1 VSRSSRTSAS
11 PDACFPPGVD
21 RGSVRIAPLALL
33 LGVLGAC
40 QGPRAATLNS
50 GTPGAELAPAD
61 TLHLGTDPAAGF
73 CTLTN
78 TGGVDIVWRAETS
91 APWLE
96 IQGAAT
102 GTLRPQASIEIGVAV
117 AAEAAQSLPAGTHEA
132 ALRVA
137 IAGAPVPI
145 RSLRVILAKEAPAS
159 PPEAAASSTRSAA
172 PPEATAVGAPAA
184 AASAEAG
191 IDPTALESGPGWTV
205 LSPSRDTRAVYVSSS
220 TGNDRNDGQ
229 APARPKR
236 TIAAGKAL
244 LRDRSAD
251 WLLLQRGDAWDEGL
265 GQWTKSGRSPQEPM
279 VVASYGSSPDRPLL
293 RTGAGDGVTTLGS
306 GGAPPTTENV
316 SFVGLRFESNGYDG
330 SGAPTAGARILRPSK
345 HLLFEDC
352 LFQAYHTNL
361 VLQGY
366 EGRHEDLR
374 IRRCVIVDAYAR
386 HAADNGHPQ
395 GLYAFA
401 VDGLLVEESVF
412 DHNGWSAAV
421 PDAGP
426 DMFCHDLYIDNG
438 NTGVTVRGNI
448 IANAASHGMQLRC
461 GGTATDNLFLG
472 NAIALSVGGGVSPE
486 PAGVTAV
493 VTDNVILEG
502 RDIDASQPRG
512 WGLWFGNIAGGQV
525 TGNVVAH
532 NANGRRPFAL
542 TLAGDEDRGIGVH
555 DLRLSGNVFYDWGG
569 GILVEGDGRQLTG
582 ISLDGNDL
590 QEPRLELLV
599 DVDDA
604 DGLAGLTWSNNRL
617 HGRSASDDGCVRID
631 GDRRPRAQWPA
642 ALDDLAPDAEPAA
655 YPEPQRGVPSYC
667 HSLGRDPST
676 SLVEQA
682 RAQSKSRWNPELTAA
697 AVNRFVREGFGLI
710 DG

>member
-1 VSRSSRTSAS
+1 MSRSSQTSTVPSRLEEGIA
-11 PDACFPPGVD
+11 PGSD
-21 RGSVRIAPLALL
+21 RGSARIAPLALL

-40 QGPRAATLNS
+40 ENPRALPLSPASAGSTLTPAEALRFS
-50 GTPGAELAPAD
+50 G
-61 TLHLGTDPAAGF
+61 AAGGSYSPSVGF

-78 TGGVDIVWRAETS
+78 TGGVDIVWTAGATV
-91 APWLE
+91 PWLE
-96 IQGAAT
+96 IRGAAT

-117 AAEAAQSLPAGTHEA
+117 APEAARALAAGVHEA
-132 ALRVA
+132 ELRVVVGGDPA
-137 IAGAPVPI
+137 AT
-145 RSLRVILAKEAPAS
+145 RSRRVLLTA
-159 PPEAAASSTRSAA
+159 EAAASAS
-172 PPEATAVGAPAA
+172 PAA
-184 AASAEAG
+184 AAAESPAAATV
-191 IDPTALESGPGWTV
+191 DPTALESGPGWTA
-205 LSPSRDTRAVYVSSS
+205 LAPSRDTRVVYVSSS
-220 TGNDRNDGQ
+220 TGNDRNDGRT
-229 APARPKR
+229 PAAPKR
-236 TIAAGKAL
+236 TIAAAKAA
-244 LRDRSAD
+244 LRDRSPD
-251 WLLLQRGDAWDEGL
+251 WLLLLRGDTWDEAL

-279 VVASYGSSPDRPLL
+279 VVAGYGPSPDRPLL
-293 RTGAGDGVTTLGS
+293 RTGTADGVTTLGS

-316 SFVGLRFESNGYDG
+316 SFVGLAFQSNGYDG
-330 SGAPTAGARILRPSK
+330 SGSATAGARILRPSK

-361 VLQGY
+361 VLQGV

-374 IRRCVIVDAYAR
+374 LRRCVVVDAYAR
-386 HAADNGHPQ
+386 HDANNGHPQ

-401 VDGLLVEESVF
+401 IDGLLVEECVF
-412 DHNGWSAAV
+412 DHNGWSATV

-461 GGTATDNLFLG
+461 GGTADGNLFLG

-502 RDIDASQPRG
+502 KDIDPSLPRG
-512 WGLWFGNIAGGQV
+512 WGLWLGNIASGQV

-542 TLAGDEDRGIGVH
+542 TLAGDEDKGIGVH
-555 DLRLSGNVFYDWGG
+555 DLRVAGNVIYDWGG
-569 GILVEGDGRQLTG
+569 PILVEGDARQLSG
-582 ISLDGNDL
+582 ISLEGNDV

-604 DGLAGLTWSNNRL
+604 DGLAGLTWKNNRC
-617 HGRSASDDGCVRID
+617 HGRGAQADACLRI
-631 GDRRPRAQWPA
+631 GGARRPRAQWPA
-642 ALDDLAPDAEPAA
+642 SLDDLLPDADPAA

-667 HSLGRDPST
+667 HSLGRDATST

-682 RAQSKSRWNPELTAA
+682 RAQSKSRWLPELTAA
-697 AVNRFVREGFGLI
+697 AVNRFVREGFGLN